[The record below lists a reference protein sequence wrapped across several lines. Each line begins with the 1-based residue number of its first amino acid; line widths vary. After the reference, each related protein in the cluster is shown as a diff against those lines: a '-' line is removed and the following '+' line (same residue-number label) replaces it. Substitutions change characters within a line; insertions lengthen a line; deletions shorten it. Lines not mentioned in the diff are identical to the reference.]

1 MNTKNFRSL
10 VLLSL
15 VLVAGVFTS
24 ASFAAQPPV
33 LAPKPE
39 DKANVP
45 YRITRGDVLG
55 VAVFG
60 EADLTIGG
68 KKVEPRGTI
77 NLQLINDIRVVGMT
91 VGEAKVAIET
101 AYRDGRFLRNPEV
114 TVTIEQYAQRTVIIT
129 GQVNQPARYELP
141 PDQQW
146 TLKDLVMR
154 AGGFQETAK
163 GTAVR
168 VTRTMPDGS
177 LKIYEDLDVESLLR
191 GRGNTSRNNA
201 ANFVLEP
208 DDLVFVPQRI
218 I

>member
-15 VLVAGVFTS
+15 ALVASVFAS
-24 ASFAAQPPV
+24 ASFAAQPPA
-33 LAPKPE
+33 LAPKPD
-39 DKANVP
+39 DKANIP

-60 EADLTIGG
+60 ETDLTIGG

-77 NLQLINDIRVVGMT
+77 NLSLINDIRVVGMT
-91 VGEAKVAIET
+91 VGEAKAAIEA

-163 GTAVR
+163 GTAVK

-191 GRGNTSRNNA
+191 GRGNTARNNA

-208 DDLVFVPQRI
+208 DDAVYVPTRLF
-218 I
+218 